1 MKKVFLLFLLFL
13 PILSKAQNYNWI
25 TPNKD
30 YLKLYVIDDGIY
42 RINKSDFIN
51 AGVNPNTIDP
61 RTVKVFYNGNQIPI
75 FFYGESDGIFNDTD
89 YFDFYG
95 QRNYGG
101 ITNTYKDVNG
111 TMVVDYVTN
120 EYYNPYSDTSIY
132 WVGWDVTTGLRFS
145 DFNYN
150 SNVNFPQ
157 NYFQTK
163 LQFEKDL
170 VYSMGET
177 VNPSSDFRYFN
188 TEKVSGEGWYWKSMT
203 KHDFVTD
210 TFSIPY
216 LTNSSQSCS
225 LKLFAYPNSFS
236 DTIYNEHW
244 LIVQINSTILD
255 TLYKNDYTKFDTTL
269 YFSSSLLSPNS
280 QNRITITYMNP
291 FFYQGYIYFDYFTLY
306 YPRNF
311 IFENNQVSIKNTG
324 SDTTSKKYKI
334 SGYNNSN
341 ETNIYDTKYGYRIS
355 NYTSSAD
362 TLIFTGKGDG
372 NFELINKYDIK
383 KPFRIK
389 RRQVQNLAS
398 NTNGAD
404 YLIIYNQLFADQAE
418 QLRSHRASFDNFRSV
433 KSEIEDIYDIFN
445 YGMENPVAIKN
456 YVNYIYNNWQSP
468 KLKYVCL
475 LGRGSTDPKKN
486 NPTAY
491 YYQNFIPVYGNP
503 TSDGYFVNMNFASF
517 TYYQQIAIGR
527 LPAYTVQ
534 EAQDMVN
541 KIISYDANFYDVWT
555 KKFIFIT
562 GGFNPSEQQSFIGEA
577 ENLINTY
584 VLPPPIAG
592 YPIRIYRRDTTS
604 GQITYGYQD
613 SIKNSIN
620 NGALIVNYIGHA
632 SSATWDNGLE
642 NPAIL
647 QNGNKLPLIMSMTC
661 FTGRN
666 AETDFLSG
674 RGFGEIFV
682 TLPNKGAIGFI
693 GTTGWSFIYYGN
705 VYNGYMFTGFST
717 DSLRRIGDINKFASK
732 TMSKDSLDFNFRNTI
747 NSYNLMGD
755 PASKL
760 ILPLWP
766 EFDIQMS
773 DYLFS
778 NPYPSLRENILLTI
792 YPKNLGTYADSC
804 KVRFQLIK
812 NNQSNRIRDTIVR
825 RFGFIDTIN
834 YNFEIDSAG
843 NYAMKIILD
852 PDNWYTQEIKTNNS
866 ITVPISL
873 RNISYVPLKPIDNSV
888 IKRDTAEF
896 VGLNPNIDLQQN
908 VVKLLLQI
916 DTTSL
921 FNSSLNQTYF
931 KTNVTGVITKF
942 KIHVPVLDSNIVY
955 FWKMNAII
963 NNTDTSGWSEIRRF
977 TYNPMVNPVK
987 FVLSDNSSKG
997 SKQGSKLI
1005 RSVNDSVIT
1014 IYKKKRGQYNP
1025 TDLFGVSYDADS
1037 IKLNKFIGTIKA
1049 QSWGGDP
1056 SNPSYFM
1063 VNSMQ
1068 LILSDSINNWGG
1080 LNFAK
1085 IRKLD
1090 GALLETKHIKFSS
1103 PASSDSM
1110 VNYLN
1115 TFTDKNILMIVKS
1128 IPTSTSTD
1136 SLHISARNL
1145 LKQLGSTFAD
1155 SLDIN
1160 NWDRWSFINYSFSP
1174 NLITSEAFIRN
1185 VQNVWTPALSS
1196 LQEPFQSDSGSIV
1209 HNFGIALDWKNFSWD
1224 EILYPN
1230 TTINFDVYG
1239 VDKNS
1244 NNILLY
1250 SNLTNN
1256 SLISLDTLNS
1266 LTYPNV
1272 KLITKFKIDITSG
1285 TISPVLK
1292 SMKFNYIAPPE
1303 IIPDVNSFVK
1313 SDSVLQEGDTL
1324 KVSLQIYNEGFA
1336 YATGLI
1342 NTWSTS
1348 SPTGIRIVRVD
1359 TLYLLLPVDSSITS
1373 SVIVNTSHLR
1383 RPQVTKDT
1391 AYLYFDTKLINQNEI
1406 YTYNNSVITK
1416 FILTGDSIKP
1426 SLDITYDG
1434 IKVLSGDY
1442 IQKKPQIV
1450 VKFLDNSKM
1459 VIRDTSH
1466 IRIKLDDSAIYYNI
1480 NGLPNPDLN
1489 IIFPSNKF
1497 LQATVIY
1504 KPTLSDGEHKFDFIA
1519 FDNTGNYADTTTY
1532 YLTVNNDFKI
1542 LDLKNY
1548 PNPMRN
1554 QTTFIFNLSGSNIPT
1569 GCKIKIYTV
1578 AGRLIKQ
1585 INASA
1590 NIGYNQIPWD
1600 GKDSD
1605 GDFMANGV
1613 YLYKLIIDG
1622 DNKRET
1628 SIQKLAILK

>member
-1 MKKVFLLFLLFL
+1 MKKVFLLFLLII

-30 YLKLYVIDDGIY
+30 YLKLYITDDGIY

-51 AGVNPNTIDP
+51 AGINPNTIDP
-61 RTVKVFYNGNQIPI
+61 RTVKVFYKGNQIPI

-111 TMVVDYVTN
+111 LMVVDYVTN

-132 WVGWDVTTGLRFS
+132 WVGWDVTTGLRFN

-177 VNPSSDFRYFN
+177 VNPNGDFRYFN
-188 TEKVSGEGWYWKSMT
+188 TEKVSGEGWYWKSMI

-225 LKLFAYPNSFS
+225 LKLFAYPNSYS

-255 TLYKNDYTKFDTTL
+255 TLYENDYTKFDTTL
-269 YFSSSLLSPNS
+269 YFSSSLLSSSS

-291 FFYQGYIYFDYFTLY
+291 FFYLGFLYFDYFTLY

-311 IFENNQVSIKNTG
+311 IFENNQISIKNTG

-334 SGYNNSN
+334 SGYNNLS

-372 NFELINKYDIK
+372 NFEIINKYDTK

-404 YLIIYNQLFADQAE
+404 YLIIYNNIFADQAE
-418 QLRSHRASFDNFRSV
+418 QLRSHRASFDNYRSV

-475 LGRGSTDPKKN
+475 FGRGSTDPKKN
-486 NPTAY
+486 NPSAF
-491 YYQNFIPVYGNP
+491 YYQNFVPVYGNP
-503 TSDGYFVNMNFASF
+503 TSDGYFVNMNSATF

-527 LPAYTVQ
+527 LPAYTIQ

-541 KIISYDANFYDVWT
+541 KIINYDANFYDVWT
-555 KKFIFIT
+555 KKFVFIT
-562 GGFNPSEQQSFIGEA
+562 GGFNAAEQKSFMDESDY
-577 ENLINTY
+577 LINSY

-620 NGALIVNYIGHA
+620 NGSLIVNYIGHA

-674 RGFGEIFV
+674 RGFGEIFM
-682 TLPNKGAIGFI
+682 TLPSKGSIGFI
-693 GTTGWSFIYYGN
+693 GTTGWSFEYYGN
-705 VYNGYMFTGFST
+705 VYNGYLFQGFSM
-717 DSLRRIGDINKFASK
+717 DSLRRIGDVNKFASK
-732 TMSKDSLDFNFRNTI
+732 MMSKDSLNFNYRNTI

-755 PASKL
+755 PAVKL
-760 ILPLWP
+760 ILPMWP

-866 ITVPISL
+866 ITIPISL

-888 IKRDTAEF
+888 IKRDTVEF
-896 VGLNPNIDLQQN
+896 VGLNPNIDLKRN
-908 VVKLLLQI
+908 IVKLLLQI
-916 DTTSL
+916 DTTFL

-931 KTNVTGVITKF
+931 KTNITGVITKF

-963 NNTDTSGWSEIRRF
+963 NNTDTSGWSETRRF
-977 TYNPMVNPVK
+977 TYNPMVNPVR
-987 FVLSDNSSKG
+987 FVLSDNFSKG

-1014 IYKKKRGQYNP
+1014 IYKKKRGQYNQ

-1037 IKLNKFIGTIKA
+1037 IKLNKFTGTIKA
-1049 QSWGGDP
+1049 QSWGGNPWD
-1056 SNPSYFM
+1056 PSYFL

-1068 LILSDSINNWGG
+1068 LILSDSLNNWGG

-1110 VNYLN
+1110 VSYLN
-1115 TFTDKNILMIVKS
+1115 TFTDKYILMIVKS
-1128 IPTSTSTD
+1128 IPTSATVD
-1136 SLHISARNL
+1136 SLHVSARNL
-1145 LKQLGSTFAD
+1145 LKQLGSIFAD
-1155 SLDIN
+1155 SLDVN
-1160 NWDRWSFINYSFSP
+1160 SWDRWSFINYSFSP
-1174 NLITSEAFIRN
+1174 NLITSEAFVRN
-1185 VQNVWTPALSS
+1185 VQNVWTPVLSN

-1239 VDKNS
+1239 IDKNS

-1256 SLISLDTLNS
+1256 SLISFDTLNT
-1266 LTYPNV
+1266 LTYPYV
-1272 KLITKFKIDITSG
+1272 KLITKFKIDTTSG

-1359 TLYLLLPVDSSITS
+1359 TLNLLLPVDSSITS
-1373 SVIVNTSHLR
+1373 SVVINTSHLR

-1391 AYLYFDTKLINQNEI
+1391 AYLYFDTKLFNQNEI

-1434 IKVLSGDY
+1434 IKVQSGDY

-1450 VKFLDNSKM
+1450 VKFLDDSKM

-1466 IRIKLDDSAIYYNI
+1466 IRINLDDSAIYYNI
-1480 NGLPNPDLN
+1480 NGLPNPDLT
-1489 IIFPSNKF
+1489 IIFPQNKF

-1504 KPTLSDGEHKFDFIA
+1504 KPVLSDGEHKFDFIA

-1532 YLTVNNDFKI
+1532 DLTVNNDFRI
-1542 LDLKNY
+1542 LDLNNY
-1548 PNPMRN
+1548 PNPMKN
-1554 QTTFIFNLSGSNIPT
+1554 QTTFMFNLSGSNIPT

-1605 GDFMANGV
+1605 GDYMANGV